1 MTKIFLGGI
10 LLFVFGNAY
19 AQYDP
24 KICQDANPTWY
35 VKGCEERDRI
45 INECL
50 ISRVDKTFS
59 QCVEETREAVK
70 IALTPSANVLEVW
83 RKKSEEEE
91 ATATKKQEE
100 SENRLKAMESK
111 LGDLAAN
118 AYLDCRTTKQCDKAF
133 ALTEVYI
140 NKNSDMKIQLAT
152 RTTIE
157 TYSPTKDGMVGIKS
171 VKTPRKGDSSRI
183 SISVECQEGTFF
195 RGTCVIKMTTI
206 YSGFRTFIEQ
216 NLK

>member
-1 MTKIFLGGI
+1 MTKIFFSVI
-10 LLFVFGNAY
+10 LLFVYGTAF

-24 KICQDANPTWY
+24 KVCQDANPTWY
-35 VKGCEERDRI
+35 VKGCAERDRI

-50 ISRVDKTFS
+50 ISNSDKTFS
-59 QCVEETREAVK
+59 QCVEETREAVRV
-70 IALTPSANVLEVW
+70 ALTPSAIELEGW
-83 RKKSEEEE
+83 KKKTEEEE
-91 ATATKKQEE
+91 AIATKSQEE
-100 SENRLKAMESK
+100 RENRLKAMESK
-111 LGDLAAN
+111 LGNLAAN
-118 AYLDCRTTKQCDKAF
+118 AYVDCRTTKQCDKAF

-171 VKTPRKGDSSRI
+171 VKIPRKGDSSRI

-195 RGTCVIKMTTI
+195 RGTCVSKLTKI
-206 YSGFRTFIEQ
+206 YSEFRAFIEQ